1 MHISG
6 RRSHA
11 DPTPLS
17 LRILVSRM
25 ARTFITLMAGAF
37 VGILLSPISLWL
49 LLHGDQIS
57 PVQVQKAYLSC
68 ARTSVT
74 QQDVLASRTG
84 RVTSRKLVYTAVL
97 ASQDGVRARA
107 GSIHR
112 TWGRQLG
119 KHYGL
124 YVFSKPGLPISTHM
138 DGVPVNFVAT
148 NTSAPVPQN
157 LQKLMLLQHLMDM
170 TPSLLDYE
178 FVLLT
183 GDDLFV
189 HAGNLHRLLQSVSPT
204 NAFYLGRT
212 ASSNHCLG
220 GPGILL
226 SQAALSG
233 LKKKIGDCVK
243 SLSNQIFPIDID
255 GDEILGK
262 CMKSSL
268 GLHCTELDKVGYS
281 NSVQIV
287 ICQLLVV
294 NKDVYCIILAVNNL
308 VINFFT
314 YCRSTVTNSI
324 SMLVVSLVV
333 VSCRD
338 CEMW

>member
-1 MHISG
+1 
-6 RRSHA
+6 
-11 DPTPLS
+11 
-17 LRILVSRM
+17 
-25 ARTFITLMAGAF
+25 MAGAF

-68 ARTSVT
+68 ARAPIT
-74 QQDVLASRTG
+74 QREVLASRTG
-84 RVTSRKLVYTAVL
+84 KVTSRKLVYTAVL

-119 KHYGL
+119 KHLGI
-124 YVFSKPGLPISTHM
+124 YVFSKPGLPVSTHV
-138 DGVPVNFVAT
+138 DGVPVNFVPT
-148 NTSAPVPQN
+148 NNTVPQN
-157 LQKLMLLQHLMDM
+157 LQKLLLLQHLLET

-204 NAFYLGRT
+204 HALYLGRA

-226 SQAALSG
+226 SQAALNG
-233 LKKKIGDCVK
+233 LKKKIGNCVK
-243 SLSNQIFPIDID
+243 SLSNQIFPYHLG

-262 CMKSSL
+262 CIQSSL
-268 GLHCTELDKVGYS
+268 GLQCAELDKVGYS
-281 NSVQIV
+281 
-287 ICQLLVV
+287 
-294 NKDVYCIILAVNNL
+294 
-308 VINFFT
+308 
-314 YCRSTVTNSI
+314 
-324 SMLVVSLVV
+324 
-333 VSCRD
+333 
-338 CEMW
+338 